1 MVTQG
6 REKTL
11 PGHGR
16 GSHMVHKDEKNPT
29 RSWERVT
36 YGYTRMRKKPT
47 RSWERVT
54 YGT

>member
-1 MVTQG
+1 MVHKDEKKPTRSWERVTYG
-6 REKTL
+6 YTRMRKTL

-29 RSWERVT
+29 T
-36 YGYTRMRKKPT
+36 
-47 RSWERVT
+47 SWERVT